1 MGMLII
7 PILQVRQVI
16 QKEMMELSSL
26 SIVTK
31 LYPTLATP
39 WTVACQAPPSVGISR
54 QQYWSRLP
62 FPSLGDLPDPGIKP
76 GSPALQADSLPTEL
90 RGKPFL
96 SST

>member
-39 WTVACQAPPSVGISR
+39 WTVVCQAPPSVGISR

-76 GSPALQADSLPTEL
+76 RWSCTAGRFFTI
-90 RGKPFL
+90 
-96 SST
+96 

>member
-96 SST
+96 SAT

>member
-16 QKEMMELSSL
+16 QREMIELSPLSL
-26 SIVTK
+26 VIK

-62 FPSLGDLPDPGIKP
+62 FPSPGDLPDPGIKP
-76 GSPALQADSLPTEL
+76 RSPALQADSLPTEL
-90 RGKPFL
+90 
-96 SST
+96 